1 MRFRDRRDAG
11 RTLAREL
18 DRFAAEAPVVLAL
31 PRGGVVVGAE
41 IAAALRAPLDAVV
54 VRKIPAPR
62 SPELA
67 LGAVC
72 ETGGEQVHLDPR
84 TVRET
89 GAPDEYLRAESRRQ
103 LDEVRRR
110 EALYRAGRPPVPIAG
125 RTVIVVDD
133 GVATGSTALVALR
146 AARRAG
152 AARVVLAVPVASPD
166 AVRALAREADD
177 VVALATPPDFFAVG
191 QFYDDFAQT
200 TDDEVVRLLAE
211 AGGRAAPP
219 A

>member
-11 RTLAREL
+11 RALAREL
-18 DRFAAEAPVVLAL
+18 ARFAAEAPVVLAL

-41 IAAALRAPLDAVV
+41 VAAALRAPLDVIV

-72 ETGGEQVHLDPR
+72 EMGGEQVHLDPR
-84 TVRET
+84 TVYET
-89 GAPDEYLRAESRRQ
+89 GAPEEYLRAESRRQ

-110 EALYRAGRPPVPIAG
+110 EALYRAGRPAVPVAG

-152 AARVVLAVPVASPD
+152 AARVALAVPVAAPDSARVLARDAD
-166 AVRALAREADD
+166 AVIVLTAPDD
-177 VVALATPPDFFAVG
+177 FYAVG
-191 QFYDDFAQT
+191 QYYDDFSQT

-211 AGGRAAPP
+211 AEARRTA
-219 A
+219 

>member
-11 RTLAREL
+11 RALAREL
-18 DRFAAEAPVVLAL
+18 VRFAGEAPVVLAL

-41 IAAALRAPLDAVV
+41 VASALRAPLDVLV
-54 VRKIPAPR
+54 VRKIPAPL

-72 ETGGEQVHLDPR
+72 EMGGEQVHLDPR
-84 TVRET
+84 TLRET
-89 GAPDEYLRAESRRQ
+89 GAAEEYVRAEARRQ

-110 EALYRAGRPPVPIAG
+110 EAIYRAGRAAVPIAG

-152 AARVVLAVPVASPD
+152 AARVVLAVPVASPES
-166 AVRALAREADD
+166 VRALGRDADE
-177 VVALATPPDFFAVG
+177 VVALAVPIGFYAVG
-191 QFYDDFAQT
+191 QYYDDFSQT

-211 AGGRAAPP
+211 SGSRPP

>member
-1 MRFRDRRDAG
+1 MRFSDRRDAG
-11 RTLAREL
+11 RALAREL
-18 DRFAAEAPVVLAL
+18 ARFAGESPVVLAL
-31 PRGGVVVGAE
+31 PRGGVVVGAQV
-41 IAAALRAPLDAVV
+41 AAALHAPLDVIV

-72 ETGGEQVHLDPR
+72 EMGGEHVHLDPR
-84 TVRET
+84 TLRET
-89 GAPDEYLRAESRRQ
+89 GAPEAYLRAESQRQ

-110 EALYRAGRPPVPIAG
+110 EALYRAGRPAVPIAG
-125 RTVIVVDD
+125 RTTIIVDD

-166 AVRALAREADD
+166 AVRALARDADE
-177 VVALATPPDFFAVG
+177 VIALAAPIDFYAVG
-191 QFYDDFAQT
+191 QHYDDFAQT

-211 AGGRAAPP
+211 AGTRTSA
-219 A
+219 